1 MFFYKQISFDFQ
13 ESITAKLLD
22 IAREFN
28 PNMYMS
34 VAFNKSLLE
43 ERIPELVDQ
52 FNNKQLEVDIFREFV
67 SSPHRGLGIHQDGS
81 PGWPKHL
88 ALNWPIEHCANT
100 KMVWWNFS
108 EEPVLSDDAYNYDVA
123 FPSSVL
129 KIYKQDRANAVE
141 QCEIITPTLV
151 NINHYHSVVNG
162 PNYRRMISFRFNP
175 EPWHLIQ

>member
-52 FNNKQLEVDIFREFV
+52 FNNKQLEVDVFREFV
-67 SSPHRGLGIHQDGS
+67 SSPLGGLGIHQDGS
-81 PGWPKHL
+81 PGWPKYL

-100 KMVWWNFS
+100 KMVWWNFLG
-108 EEPVLSDDAYNYDVA
+108 EPVLSNDAYNYDVA
-123 FPSSVL
+123 FPSSEL

-151 NINHYHSVVNG
+151 NINHYRSVVNG
-162 PNYRRMISFRFNP
+162 TNYRRMISFRFNP